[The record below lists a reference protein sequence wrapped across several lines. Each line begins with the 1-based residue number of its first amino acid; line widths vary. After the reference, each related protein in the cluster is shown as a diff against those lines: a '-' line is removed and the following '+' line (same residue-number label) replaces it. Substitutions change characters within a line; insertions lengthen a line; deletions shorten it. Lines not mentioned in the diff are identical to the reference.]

1 MRAAL
6 LRPALGLAVTAT
18 AVLALG
24 ATAAPATNVVYD
36 DVAGD
41 GNLLNS
47 QTLNAPAAG
56 RGVATPGSQAG
67 LDILKVEYKNTF
79 APSAPAKKGKKAP
92 APACTGFTVTMTLSG
107 APAGGSR
114 FRLFN
119 DTPKNSRFFIIEQDT
134 RTNMASIRFGGAGED
149 NLRDLKPAVI
159 KGSTITWTV
168 TSKDIK
174 AIGEKPGQA
183 ITVEQA
189 TTTASINLVAASLF
203 FPIFDRAFA
212 EDKTFTLCK

>member
-1 MRAAL
+1 MRVHL
-6 LRPALGLAVTAT
+6 LRPAFGLAVTAT

-24 ATAAPATNVVYD
+24 ASAAPAANVVYD

-47 QTLNAPAAG
+47 QILNAPEAG

-92 APACTGFTVTMTLSG
+92 APACTGFTATMTLSG
-107 APAGGSR
+107 APAGNSR

-119 DTPKNSRFFIIEQDT
+119 DTPKNSRFFIIEHDSGT
-134 RTNMASIRFGGAGED
+134 KRTSIRFGGAGED
-149 NLRDLKPAVI
+149 NTQDLKPAVI
-159 KGSTITWTV
+159 NGSTITWTV

-174 AIGEKPGQA
+174 AIGEKPGQG

-189 TTTASINLVAASLF
+189 TTTGSPGGVLF